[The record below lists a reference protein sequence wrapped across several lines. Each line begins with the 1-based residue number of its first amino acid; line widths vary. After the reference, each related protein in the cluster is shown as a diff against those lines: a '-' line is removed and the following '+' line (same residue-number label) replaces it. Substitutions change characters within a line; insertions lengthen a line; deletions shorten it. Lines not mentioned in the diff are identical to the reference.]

1 MSKVARIE
9 DFDGDYDPFTGQLVM
24 GKEEMVTD
32 LYGELQRRLVEGPV
46 HDIDMRDMFGIPR
59 DETLTTVR
67 GVTVLGHDLVKTVLN
82 DPATYSNTIYE
93 NFLGAAFGPSITTM
107 DPPIH
112 THYRRIFQKAFLPG
126 MIHKFKEDRVP
137 KVINAL
143 VDRFADKGKAELVTS
158 FTRYFAFNFINE
170 LLELPE
176 EDRGVFHRLAVGQLA
191 VSYDPPRGTEAT
203 KKLRSYLEQLVE
215 LRRDNPISDNDFIH
229 IIATAEVD
237 GERLPNDVV
246 VAFFR
251 QLMNAGGDTSYHGL
265 GNILAGL
272 LTNPSQLEEIRN
284 NRELVPKAI
293 EEGLRWECPV
303 TTLFRNPTVP
313 VTLGDVEVS
322 TSDYLNV
329 IIASANRDPRVWDRP
344 NEFDIHREGRHLA
357 FGTGAHICIG
367 QHLARMEMV
376 VAINILLDR
385 LPNLRLDQ
393 NCPPPTIHGLILRGP
408 DALNVEFDQ

>member
-1 MSKVARIE
+1 MSKTIRIE

-32 LYGELQRRLVEGPV
+32 LYGELHRRLADGPV

-82 DPATYSNTIYE
+82 DPATYSNAIYQ

-112 THYRRIFQKAFLPG
+112 ARYRRIFQKAFLPG
-126 MIHKFKEDRVP
+126 MIQKFKEERVP
-137 KVINAL
+137 NVINAL
-143 VDRFADKGKAELVTS
+143 VDQFADKGKADLVTS

-170 LLELPE
+170 LLELPV
-176 EDRGVFHRLAVGQLA
+176 EDREVFHRLAVGQLA
-191 VSYDPPRGTEAT
+191 VSYDPPRGEEAT
-203 KKLRSYLEQLVE
+203 RKLRSYLESLID
-215 LRRDNPISDNDFIH
+215 LRRESPISENDFIH
-229 IIATAEVD
+229 TIATAEVD

-272 LTNPSQLEEIRN
+272 LTNPSQLAEIRD
-284 NRELVPKAI
+284 NRTLVPNAI
-293 EEGLRWECPV
+293 EEGMRWECPV
-303 TTLFRNPTVP
+303 TTLFRNPTAP
-313 VTLGDVEVS
+313 VKLGDVEIG

-329 IIASANRDPRVWDRP
+329 ILASANRDPRVWKRP
-344 NEFDIHREGRHLA
+344 NDFDIHREARHLA
-357 FGTGAHICIG
+357 FGSGAHICIG

-393 NCPPPTIHGLILRGP
+393 NSAPPIIHGLILRGP
-408 DALNVEFDQ
+408 SALNVEFG